1 MNHCVTFFLVTV
13 WLDDAVGIMRKVSR
27 LGAQMVT
34 CSSLGCAL
42 EVEEGSGC
50 AFAVGRRDTER
61 ERERGSFAS
70 FFGAFLSSVSFLLR
84 TYPRAYVEYNRST
97 NVVSM

>member
-1 MNHCVTFFLVTV
+1 MLLLVQR
-13 WLDDAVGIMRKVSR
+13 GKVSR

-34 CSSLGCAL
+34 CSSLGRAL

-61 ERERGSFAS
+61 EREDLSLLLWGFP
-70 FFGAFLSSVSFLLR
+70 FFCQFFTKNLPKSLR
-84 TYPRAYVEYNRST
+84 RLQQVLT
-97 NVVSM
+97 